1 MTSKAQLIN
10 LGSRRLH
17 RLSDADFYQ
26 ILQESHGTALVIFT
40 SSGCASCRAWK
51 LILKEYLIDHPHM
64 QVFEVDAHES
74 MALANEYEVFH
85 LPSLFLFQQG
95 HFHCAIHCEANVE
108 KLHATIES
116 ALQAP
121 AEEEP

>member
-1 MTSKAQLIN
+1 MIN
-10 LGSRRLH
+10 LGSRRLR
-17 RLSDADFYQ
+17 RLHDADFYHQ
-26 ILQESHGTALVIFT
+26 LHTSHGPALVIFT

-51 LILKEYLIDHPHM
+51 VILREYLGKHPRL

-85 LPSLFLFQQG
+85 LPSLFLFQDGQY
-95 HFHCAIHCEANVE
+95 HCAIHCEANVE
-108 KLHATIES
+108 KLHSTIEQ

>member
-1 MTSKAQLIN
+1 MNSKAQLIN
-10 LGSRRLH
+10 MGSRRLR
-17 RLSDADFYQ
+17 RLTDADFYQ
-26 ILQESHGTALVIFT
+26 TLQATHGPALVIFT

-51 LILKEYLIDHPHM
+51 LILQKYLTDHPEM
-64 QVFEVDAHES
+64 QIFEVDAQES

-85 LPSLFLFQQG
+85 LPSLFLFKG
-95 HFHCAIHCEANVE
+95 GLFHCAVHCEANLE
-108 KLHATIES
+108 KLYTTIET